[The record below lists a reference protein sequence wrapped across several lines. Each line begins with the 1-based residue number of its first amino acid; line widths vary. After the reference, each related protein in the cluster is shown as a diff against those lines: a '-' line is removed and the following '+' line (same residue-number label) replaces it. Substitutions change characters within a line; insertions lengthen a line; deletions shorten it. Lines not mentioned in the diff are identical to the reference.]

1 MRIMR
6 LDSAT
11 RKELK
16 MARVIVFDVQHGFC
30 AFVKSPTGSTLMIDC
45 GKGDDFSP
53 VNYILKHEL
62 GDATPHNGYK
72 LTKLIVTHPHD
83 DHIEDIA
90 NLKSSLSPAIL
101 QRQRYNWEAIKAP
114 DAGSDEY
121 QNLDLY
127 AAWQMTYSE
136 PVKVEPNWGMQIQT
150 FFLTPD
156 EAYKL
161 DKAKYVNNSSIV
173 TLVTI
178 AGTKFSEEFLFG
190 ADVEQ
195 SGWDALLKQD
205 AFKKAVRGVDFYIAP
220 HHGHSSGFSTALY
233 EAMGKPF
240 LNLVS
245 VHSRDEHLD
254 CRYSA
259 NDFARGVKYAGE
271 DRYMLSTRK
280 DGAIFVDVDAEG
292 KFWVHAESLRA
303 NRAKTA

>member
-1 MRIMR
+1 
-6 LDSAT
+6 
-11 RKELK
+11 

-30 AFVKSPTGSTLMIDC
+30 AFVKSPTGCTLMIDC

-72 LTKLIVTHPHD
+72 LTKVIVTHPHD

-90 NLKSSLSPAIL
+90 NLKSNLSPAIL

-114 DAGSDEY
+114 DADSDEY
-121 QNLDLY
+121 ENLDLY
-127 AAWQMTYSE
+127 AAWQATYSE

-178 AGTKFSEEFLFG
+178 VGTKFSEKFLFG

-195 SGWDALLKQD
+195 VGWDALLKQD
-205 AFKKAVRGVDFYIAP
+205 GFKKAVRDVDFYIAP

-233 EAMGKPF
+233 DAMGSKPF

-254 CRYSA
+254 SRYSST
-259 NDFARGVKYAGE
+259 DFARGVEFGSEK
-271 DRYMLSTRK
+271 RYMLSTRR
-280 DGAIFVDVDAEG
+280 DGSIFVDVNAEG
-292 KFWVHAESLRA
+292 KFSVYTETLRPNKA
-303 NRAKTA
+303 A